1 MITAKLKV
9 KFEGDWTSQI
19 REYDVVGLGIAST
32 FRSRSFLGITVLDS
46 APDDIED
53 VLDTIEGNQYT
64 ESLEI
69 LETHETDEGRIQCT
83 VSTLCE
89 YDSYTPMQTI
99 LMEGFLPIGYAEYR
113 DGYEYIEILAEN
125 REDVSRALEGL
136 TYDTLEVV
144 RIVSSFDLV
153 PQFSLLEWQQ
163 LATTI
168 TEDERE
174 LLDLAIERGFY
185 EIPSRMSLSE
195 LAAEAGVAKST
206 ASRRLRNVEQAVIPL
221 VVKYLRAYFRK

>member
-19 REYDVVGLGIAST
+19 REYDVTGLGIAST

-46 APDDIED
+46 APEDIED
-53 VLDTIEGNQYT
+53 VIATIEGNRYT
-64 ESLEI
+64 ESLEV
-69 LETHETDEGRIQCT
+69 LETHETDAGRIQCT

-125 REDVSRALEGL
+125 REDVSRALRGV

-153 PQFSLLEWQQ
+153 PQFSLLEWQR

-168 TEDERE
+168 TDDERE
-174 LLDLAIERGFY
+174 LLELAIERGFY

-195 LAAEAGVAKST
+195 LAAEAGIAKST

-221 VVKYLRAYFRK
+221 VVKYLRAYFRQ